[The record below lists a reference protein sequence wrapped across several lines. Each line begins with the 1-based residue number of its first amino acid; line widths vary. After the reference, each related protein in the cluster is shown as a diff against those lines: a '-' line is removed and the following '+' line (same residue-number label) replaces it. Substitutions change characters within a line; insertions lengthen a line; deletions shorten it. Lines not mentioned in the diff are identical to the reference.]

1 MLPLFYHEIL
11 EKYLT
16 PAQLLTLQMLVW
28 LLQSQKQVR
37 IERLAATLQ
46 LPILQSSRRRHIQ
59 RFLQIKALSI
69 LVLWFPI
76 VKQVISRQLKAGSQL
91 IIALDRTKWKEY
103 NVLMVSAI
111 YQKRAFPIFWT
122 LLDKQG
128 ASNLAQQQQVLRPV
142 IRLLKKYKLVII
154 GDREFHSIELAQW
167 LHSQHLSFVI
177 RQKGNRTFRERRQP
191 FQALNTIP
199 VQPGSHLFYPQINL
213 TQTKGFSRFN
223 LVASGQR
230 KYKGKQEDE
239 PGYLLTNLP
248 DLKNAIKIYSQRYGI
263 EAMFKDCK
271 TGGYNL
277 EGCQA
282 SPDRLIALMIV
293 IALAMTSAW
302 LQGKR
307 TRLQRQE
314 KYVCRPQETGRTRRR
329 HSNFWIGL
337 YGENWLIAFDYCQ
350 EWVESMIGLVRNKK
364 SFYHRGL
371 RAIKLIQQPL

>member
-1 MLPLFYHEIL
+1 MLPSFYHSIL
-11 EKYLT
+11 EKYLN
-16 PAQLLTLQMLVW
+16 PQQLLTLQMLVW

-37 IERLAATLQ
+37 IERLAATLP
-46 LPILQSSRRRHIQ
+46 LTILQNSRRRHIQ
-59 RFLQIKALSI
+59 RFLSIKALSI
-69 LVLWFPI
+69 LVIWFPI
-76 VKQVISRQLKAGSQL
+76 IREVISRQIKAGTQL
-91 IIALDRTKWKEY
+91 IIALDRTQWKEY

-128 ASNLAQQQQVLRPV
+128 ASNLAEQQQVLRPV

-167 LHSQHLSFVI
+167 LQHQHLSFVL
-177 RQKGNRTFRERRQP
+177 RQKGNTTFREKRQP
-191 FQALNTIP
+191 FQALSSIP
-199 VQPGSHLFYPQINL
+199 VKPGIHLFYPLINL
-213 TQTKGFSRFN
+213 TQNKGFSRFH
-223 LVASGQR
+223 LVASWKR

-239 PGYLLTNLP
+239 PWYLLTNLP
-248 DLKNAIKIYSQRYGI
+248 DLKSANKIYGQRYGI

-277 EGCQA
+277 EGSQA
-282 SPDRLIALMIV
+282 SPDKLIVLMIL

-307 TRLQRQE
+307 TKLQGQE
-314 KYVCRPQETGRTRRR
+314 KYVGRPQETGRTRRR

-337 YGENWLIAFDYCQ
+337 YGSNWLIAFDSCQ
-350 EWVESMIGLVRNKK
+350 EWVESMLSFVRNKK
-364 SFYHRGL
+364 SFYQKGL
-371 RAIKLIQQPL
+371 RAIKLIGQPL

>member
-91 IIALDRTKWKEY
+91 IIALDRTQWKEY

-128 ASNLAQQQQVLRPV
+128 ASNLAEQQQVLRPV

-167 LHSQHLSFVI
+167 LHSQHLSFVL
-177 RQKGNRTFRERRQP
+177 RQKGNTTFREKRQP

-213 TQTKGFSRFN
+213 TQNKGFSRFN
-223 LVASGQR
+223 LVASWKR

-239 PGYLLTNLP
+239 PWYLLTNLP
-248 DLKNAIKIYSQRYGI
+248 DLKNAIKIYGQRYGI

-271 TGGYNL
+271 TGGYNE

-282 SPDRLIALMIV
+282 SPERLIALMIV

-364 SFYHRGL
+364 SFYQRGL

>member
-1 MLPLFYHEIL
+1 MLPSFYHSIL
-11 EKYLT
+11 EKYLN
-16 PAQLLTLQMLVW
+16 PQQLFTLQMLVW

-37 IERLAATLQ
+37 IERLAATLP
-46 LPILQSSRRRHIQ
+46 LTILQNSRRRHIQ
-59 RFLQIKALSI
+59 RFLSIKALSI
-69 LVLWFPI
+69 LVIWFPI
-76 VKQVISRQLKAGSQL
+76 IREVISRQIKAGTQL
-91 IIALDRTKWKEY
+91 IIALDRTQWKEY

-128 ASNLAQQQQVLRPV
+128 ASNLAEQQQVLRPV

-167 LHSQHLSFVI
+167 LQHQHLSFVL
-177 RQKGNRTFRERRQP
+177 RQKGNTTFREKRQP
-191 FQALNTIP
+191 FQALSSIP
-199 VQPGSHLFYPQINL
+199 VKPGIHLFYPLINL
-213 TQTKGFSRFN
+213 TQNKGFSRFH
-223 LVASGQR
+223 LVASWKR

-239 PGYLLTNLP
+239 PWYLLTNLP
-248 DLKNAIKIYSQRYGI
+248 DLKSANKIYGQRYGI

-277 EGCQA
+277 EGSQA
-282 SPDRLIALMIV
+282 SPDKLIVLMIL

-307 TRLQRQE
+307 TKLQGQE
-314 KYVCRPQETGRTRRR
+314 KYVGRPQETGRTRRR

-337 YGENWLIAFDYCQ
+337 YGSNWLIAFDSCQ
-350 EWVESMIGLVRNKK
+350 EWVESMLSFVRNKK
-364 SFYHRGL
+364 SFYQKGL
-371 RAIKLIQQPL
+371 RAIKLIGQPL